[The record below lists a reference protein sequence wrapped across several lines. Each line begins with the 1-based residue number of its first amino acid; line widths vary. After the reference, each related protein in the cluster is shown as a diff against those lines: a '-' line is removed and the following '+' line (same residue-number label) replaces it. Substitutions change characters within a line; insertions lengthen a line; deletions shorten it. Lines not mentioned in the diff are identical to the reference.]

1 MNPAGGAKL
10 ALLTTLKMSIV
21 GSITNSSPA
30 RFRSEEHTSELQ
42 SQSNLVSRPLLEKK
56 RGVRGGGEGAHRI
69 CRHRSWKSGRG
80 QTCPGGFRNP
90 RGRLQ
95 GRPLR
100 GEVPDPGR
108 PELGGPPG

>member
-56 RGVRGGGEGAHRI
+56 KEWTLLVRSTTIQARDTTVRIVQPTVRRPYTSVRAHDTCVKSKETWLRSHVMGAKRA
-69 CRHRSWKSGRG
+69 G
-80 QTCPGGFRNP
+80 TA
-90 RGRLQ
+90 
-95 GRPLR
+95 
-100 GEVPDPGR
+100 
-108 PELGGPPG
+108 

>member
-56 RGVRGGGEGAHRI
+56 RTAPPLHR
-69 CRHRSWKSGRG
+69 CDPASASTPAS
-80 QTCPGGFRNP
+80 TCVNTPTTFHPPCKVSTGSPSSTRPSHN
-90 RGRLQ
+90 RLSVA
-95 GRPLR
+95 GDTP
-100 GEVPDPGR
+100 
-108 PELGGPPG
+108 